1 MLFYP
6 LIINY
11 FYLKLII
18 IKIFLYNRYTRFVN
32 KMLNCVFFYNC
43 SLDKTTCI
51 YFCFVN
57 LAPVVFVVLRVK
69 VNGKNGIGVHGNPT
83 G

>member
-1 MLFYP
+1 M
-6 LIINY
+6 ICEQNV
-11 FYLKLII
+11 KLC
-18 IKIFLYNRYTRFVN
+18 FL
-32 KMLNCVFFYNC
+32 LQ
-43 SLDKTTCI
+43 SQ
-51 YFCFVN
+51 FVN